1 MFGLTPAET
10 RILRR
15 LTKPAKIQDFLETI
29 PSNFESHGETCLS
42 PRRVLREHH
51 AHCIEGAMLAALAL
65 RIHGH
70 RPLVL
75 DLTAASHDQDH
86 VIAVF
91 QQNRRWG
98 AISKSNHSVLRYRDP
113 VYRTIRELVLSYFH
127 EYTDVRG
134 DKTLRSYTR
143 PLDLS
148 RFDRY
153 AWMTSEEDVWAI
165 PNALADA
172 PHIPLLTPSGV
183 RRLRRADPIER
194 KAGELLRWKKPL
206 RKGPRP

>member
-15 LTKPAKIQDFLETI
+15 LTTPAKIQDFIETI

-42 PRRVLREHH
+42 TRRVLRERR

-65 RIHGH
+65 RLHGH
-70 RPLVL
+70 KPLVL
-75 DLTAASHDQDH
+75 DLTAAAHDQDH

-91 QQNRRWG
+91 QKNGRWG
-98 AISKSNHSVLRYRDP
+98 AISKSNHTVLRYRDP
-113 VYRTIRELVLSYFH
+113 VYKTIRELVLSYFH

-134 DKTLRSYTR
+134 YKTLRSYTR

-148 RFDRY
+148 RFDRDG
-153 AWMTSEEDVWAI
+153 WMTSEEDVWII

-172 PHIPLLTPSGV
+172 PHIPLLTPSGA
-183 RRLRRADPIER
+183 RLLRRADPIER

-206 RKGPRP
+206 RSRGR